1 MKNSCPYCNTP
12 LTSGYAEIHGT
23 ALGFL
28 IAGYSYENLYFR
40 RENEE
45 EIKILESGGSTAA
58 LRCESCGVVILNTV
72 NSFLEVTIS
81 DSEFTKLTRESII
94 SLLELWS
101 SKEQQLDYK
110 NAYPELNVAEEL
122 IMQWIDSYTPDLPD
136 FTGSFRPK
144 ELKALA
150 LFDVEVK
157 RYFTEHESA
166 IPDYG
171 IFVATNAWSK
181 MNAIAVEVLKE
192 LQA

>member
-1 MKNSCPYCNTP
+1 M
-12 LTSGYAEIHGT
+12 
-23 ALGFL
+23 
-28 IAGYSYENLYFR
+28 
-40 RENEE
+40 
-45 EIKILESGGSTAA
+45 LESGGSTAA
-58 LRCESCGVVILNTV
+58 LRCESCGVVILNTD
-72 NSFLEVTIS
+72 NSFMEVTIS

-122 IMQWIDSYTPDLPD
+122 IMQWNDSYTPDLPD
-136 FTGSFRPK
+136 FASSFRPK

-150 LFDVEVK
+150 LFNVEIK

-166 IPDYG
+166 IPDYS
-171 IFVATNAWSK
+171 IFVTTNAWSK

-192 LQA
+192 LQV

>member
-45 EIKILESGGSTAA
+45 EVKILESGDSTTA

-101 SKEQQLDYK
+101 SKELQLDYK

-122 IMQWIDSYTPDLPD
+122 IMQWNDSYTPDLPD
-136 FTGSFRPK
+136 FASSFRPK

-150 LFDVEVK
+150 LFDVEIK

-166 IPDYG
+166 IPDYS
-171 IFVATNAWSK
+171 IFVATSVWSK
-181 MNAIAVEVLKE
+181 LNAIAVEVLKE